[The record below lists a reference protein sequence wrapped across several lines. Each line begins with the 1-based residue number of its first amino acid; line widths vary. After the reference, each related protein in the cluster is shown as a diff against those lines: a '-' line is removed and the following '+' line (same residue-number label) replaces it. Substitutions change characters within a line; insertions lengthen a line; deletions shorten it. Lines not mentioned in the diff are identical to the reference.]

1 MSQPQVTQ
9 PDRRDFL
16 RRAGLA
22 PLLLPGVWAARP
34 GWFWLRPPSI
44 SEQKAQACGCS
55 QLAPPMP
62 AAMHYDG
69 DCFTVA
75 GRDQLLYSGSF
86 HYTRCPRPLWRDRL
100 LKFKQAGLNTVE
112 TYIPWNYHE
121 LSPGRAD
128 MRPLTELIGLVHD
141 LGLWLVCRPG
151 PYICAEWAA
160 GGFPDWVVGEG
171 FPLRA
176 PNPRSIATSRH
187 WYQLVMPV
195 LAQNQVTRGGPVILV
210 QIENEYDY
218 WRLPAAEKI
227 AYLSALA
234 GMAWQAGIE
243 VPLFTNVCR
252 QVHDR
257 SNPVMARLFDTS
269 DDYPRWDIQAIT
281 PRLREL
287 HKDIP
292 NAPIG
297 IAELQGGWFAR
308 FGGKLSVDQPGVG
321 PEQLD
326 SLTKLALADGATFLN
341 YYMGHGGTNFDWAA
355 ETITTTY
362 DYAAPVR
369 EGGGLWGKYY
379 AMRGLGQF
387 LAQAGP
393 DMARAHAQPGAAH
406 ASTSSVSAVLR
417 KNDTSGFLFI
427 RELRNQPAQTHITLS
442 ASSPVPRVPLQGELA
457 LAPREARILPFNFNA
472 SGLLVLASTAEVLRH
487 GPPAGR
493 RSGYVVFYDQPGRR
507 AEVVVGVHPGFKLS
521 GAVEHEYDHVK
532 KTLRF
537 WLTLDKKPQLVRLNH
552 HRLLFLSRDLALH
565 TWTAPARTVPATLW
579 IGAGLL
585 EAGQDA
591 AGRSRA
597 VLQTPPGRSQLAIS
611 LPGRPRLC
619 VLDGKTS
626 AFRYDPAQ
634 QLAWVSLHNPLP
646 SAPIPVDGW
655 TKFYEPLIEEVQ
667 NIQQPVPLQRLGR
680 LPYGYVRYQCQFSG
694 REAVKLMLEFFAA
707 GNRKRIFLNG
717 QNLQISG
724 KNEKSCSI
732 SIPPALLQE
741 QNQLVVVF
749 EQFGTVNFGPHIA
762 DLKGLRQAQW
772 LDSKHQAHAL
782 NSWGVQLFP
791 AAVEA
796 DGRHRDLRPAFDWTR
811 WSAIPATDQTHFL
824 WLRTQIALPSQSALI
839 FQPWHI
845 FLDCGSDALLY
856 CNRHFIGRF
865 DQRGPQSQFYVPEP
879 WLHFGRENEIALLL
893 PYQQAHAPAPLR
905 QVSFA
910 PYGDFTAFR
919 HRIEFQWD

>member
-1 MSQPQVTQ
+1 MSQPQVAQ
-9 PDRRDFL
+9 PGRRDFL

-22 PLLLPGVWAARP
+22 PIFLPGIWAARP
-34 GWFWLRPPSI
+34 GWFWLRPPAVPG
-44 SEQKAQACGCS
+44 QKTQACGCS
-55 QLAPPMP
+55 QLAPPLP

-121 LSPGRAD
+121 LAPGRAD
-128 MRPLTELIGLVHD
+128 MRPLTDLIELVHE

-160 GGFPDWVVGEG
+160 GGFPDWIVAEG

-195 LAQNQVTRGGPVILV
+195 LAKYQITHGGPVILV

-218 WRLPAAEKI
+218 WSLPAAEKI

-269 DDYPRWDIQAIT
+269 DDYPRWNIQAIT
-281 PRLREL
+281 PHLREL
-287 HKDIP
+287 HRDIP

-326 SLTKLALADGATFLN
+326 SLTKLALADGAVFLN

-387 LAQAGP
+387 LSQAGP
-393 DMARAHAQPGAAH
+393 VLARAHAQPGAAR
-406 ASTSSVSAVLR
+406 ASSTSVKAVLR
-417 KNDTSGFLFI
+417 HNHAAGFLFI
-427 RELRNQPAQTHITLS
+427 QELQDQPAQTHITFS
-442 ASSPVPRVPLQGELA
+442 ASSPVTRLPLQGELA
-457 LAPREARILPFNFNA
+457 LAPREARILPLNFNA
-472 SGLLVLASTAEVLRH
+472 SGLDVLASTAEILRH

-493 RSGYVVFYDQPGRR
+493 RLGYVVFYDQPGRR
-507 AEVVVGVHPGFKLS
+507 AELVVRVRPGFKLS
-521 GAVEHEYDHVK
+521 GAVEHEFDIK
-532 KTLRF
+532 NKTLRL
-537 WLTLDKKPQLVRLNH
+537 WLTIDEKPQLVRLNN
-552 HRLLFLSRDLALH
+552 HRLLFLSRELALH
-565 TWTAPARTVPATLW
+565 TWSAPASLAPATLW
-579 IGAGLL
+579 LGAGFL
-585 EAGQDA
+585 ESGQDS
-591 AGRSRA
+591 AGHSRA
-597 VLQTPPGRSQLAIS
+597 VLQTPPGNCQLAIS
-611 LPGRPRLC
+611 LPGRPQRC
-619 VLDGKTS
+619 VLDGKPS
-626 AFRYDPAQ
+626 AFQYDPVQ
-634 QLAWVSLHNPLP
+634 RLAWVSLHNPLP
-646 SAPIPVDGW
+646 SAPVPVHGW
-655 TKFYEPLIEEVQ
+655 TKFYEPLTEAVQ
-667 NIQQPVPLQRLGR
+667 SLPQLVPLQRLGR
-680 LPYGYVRYQCQFSG
+680 LPYGYIRYQCEFSG
-694 REAVKLMLEFFAA
+694 RTAVKLMLGFFAA
-707 GNRKRIFLNG
+707 GSRKRIFLNG
-717 QNLQISG
+717 HSLYVSG
-724 KNEKSCSI
+724 KREKSCTVT
-732 SIPPALLQE
+732 IPPALLQA

-772 LDSKHQAHAL
+772 LDSKGRTRPL
-782 NSWGVQLFP
+782 NAWGVQLFP
-791 AAVEA
+791 AAVEPE
-796 DGRHRDLRPAFDWTR
+796 GRHRDLRSSFDWTR
-811 WSAIPATDQTHFL
+811 WPARPSTDHTHFL
-824 WLRTQIALPSQSALI
+824 WLRAQVTLPSQSTSV
-839 FQPWHI
+839 FQPWNI
-845 FLDCGSDALLY
+845 FIESGSDALLY

-865 DQRGPQSQFYVPEP
+865 DHRGPQSQFYVPEP
-879 WLHFGRENEIALLL
+879 WLQFGGENEVAVLL
-893 PYQQAHAPAPLR
+893 PYQAVHAPAPRL
-905 QVSFA
+905 VFA

-919 HRIEFQWD
+919 HRLEFQWS